1 MTEGRTVMIKSLT
14 VGDFIEKTKENLKV
28 QVVAGEPGLD
38 RTISISD
45 INRPGLAL
53 TGYLDFFAFDRVQVM
68 GLTEINYMKQLAS
81 DVLRERLQR
90 VFKYEIPCF
99 IITRGLTAPD
109 EFIDEANRSSVPVLR
124 SLLTTTKVVSKIIL
138 FLDNQF
144 SPETNLHGVLV
155 DVYGVGV
162 MIMGRAG
169 VGKSECALEL
179 VERGHRL
186 VADDVVFIRRRG
198 DRFLYGEGSSLLRHH
213 MEIRGLGIFDVK
225 NIFGVRS
232 IRNTKRISLIVELED
247 WDSSKEY
254 DRVGI
259 REDSYTILEVKLPKI
274 TVPVRPGRNMAII
287 IEVAALNHRLKEMG
301 VDSEQILSER
311 LTQALASAEKSEEF
325 EL

>member
-1 MTEGRTVMIKSLT
+1 MIKSLT
-14 VGDFIEKTKENLKV
+14 VSDFIEKTKDNLKV
-28 QVVAGEPGLD
+28 QIIGGENGLE
-38 RTISISD
+38 RTMAIPD

-53 TGYLDFFAFDRVQVM
+53 AGYLDFFAFDRVQVM
-68 GLTEINYMKQLAS
+68 GLTEVNYMKQLEDS
-81 DVLRERLQR
+81 ILRERLQR

-99 IITRGLTAPD
+99 IITRGLTPPE
-109 EFIDEANRSSVPVLR
+109 EFLEQANRASVPVLR
-124 SLLTTTKVVSKIIL
+124 SLLTTTKVVSKIIV

-144 SPETNLHGVLV
+144 SPETSLHGVLV

-179 VERGHRL
+179 IERGHRL

-225 NIFGVRS
+225 NIFGVGA
-232 IRNTKRISLIVELED
+232 IRNTKRINSIVELED
-247 WDSSKEY
+247 WDASKEY

-259 REDSYTILEVKLPKI
+259 TEDSYTVLEVKLPKI
-274 TVPVRPGRNMAII
+274 TVPVRPGRNIAII
-287 IEVAALNHRLKEMG
+287 VEVAALNHRLREMG
-301 VDSEQILSER
+301 LDSDKLLSER
-311 LTQALASAEKSEEF
+311 LTQALASADKGADDF
-325 EL
+325 EP

>member
-1 MTEGRTVMIKSLT
+1 MIKSLT
-14 VGDFIEKTKENLKV
+14 VGDFIEKTKDNLKV
-28 QVVAGEPGLD
+28 QIIGGGNGTD
-38 RTISISD
+38 RTMAIPD

-53 TGYLDFFAFDRVQVM
+53 AGYLDFFAFDRVQVM
-68 GLTEINYMKQLAS
+68 GLTEVNYMKQLEDAT
-81 DVLRERLQR
+81 LRERLQR
-90 VFKYEIPCF
+90 IFKYEIPCF
-99 IITRGLTAPD
+99 IITRGLTPPE
-109 EFIDEANRSSVPVLR
+109 EFIEQANRASVPVLR
-124 SLLTTTKVVSKIIL
+124 SLLTTTKVVSKIIV

-144 SPETNLHGVLV
+144 SPETTLHGVLV

-225 NIFGVRS
+225 NIFGVGAV
-232 IRNTKRISLIVELED
+232 RNTKRINFIVELED
-247 WDSSKEY
+247 WDASKEY

-259 REDSYTILEVKLPKI
+259 TEDSYIVLEVKLPKI
-274 TVPVRPGRNMAII
+274 TVPVRPGRNIAII
-287 IEVAALNHRLKEMG
+287 VEVAALNHRLREMG
-301 VDSEQILSER
+301 LDSDKLLSER
-311 LTQALASAEKSEEF
+311 LTQALASADKAPDDF
-325 EL
+325 EP

>member
-1 MTEGRTVMIKSLT
+1 MIKSLS

-28 QVVAGEPGLD
+28 QVMAGQSGLD
-38 RTISISD
+38 RTIAIAD

-53 TGYLDFFAFDRVQVM
+53 AGYLDFFAFDRVQVM
-68 GLTEINYMKQLAS
+68 GLTEVNYMGQLDGA
-81 DVLRERLQR
+81 VLKERLQR
-90 VFKYEIPCF
+90 IFKYEIPCF
-99 IITRGLTAPD
+99 IITRGLTPVD
-109 EFIDEANRSSVPVLR
+109 EFVEQADRASVPVLR
-124 SLLTTTKVVSKIIL
+124 SLLTTTKVVSKIIV

-144 SPETNLHGVLV
+144 APETNLHGVLV

-179 VERGHRL
+179 IERGHRL

-225 NIFGVRS
+225 NIFGVGAV
-232 IRNTKRISLIVELED
+232 RNTKRISLIVELED
-247 WDSSKEY
+247 WDASKEY

-259 REDSYTILEVKLPKI
+259 SEDTYSILEVKLPKI
-274 TVPVRPGRNMAII
+274 TVPVRPGRNIAII
-287 IEVAALNHRLKEMG
+287 VEVAALNHRLREMG
-301 VDSEQILSER
+301 VDSEKILGER
-311 LTQALASAEKSEEF
+311 LTQALAASDKASDDF

>member
-1 MTEGRTVMIKSLT
+1 MIKSLS

-28 QVVAGEPGLD
+28 QVMAGQSGLD
-38 RTISISD
+38 RTIAIAD

-53 TGYLDFFAFDRVQVM
+53 AGYLDFFAFDRVQVM
-68 GLTEINYMKQLAS
+68 GLTEVNYMGQLDGA
-81 DVLRERLQR
+81 VLRERLQR
-90 VFKYEIPCF
+90 IFKYEIPCF
-99 IITRGLTAPD
+99 IITRGLTPVD
-109 EFIDEANRSSVPVLR
+109 EFVEQADRASVPVLR
-124 SLLTTTKVVSKIIL
+124 SLLTTTKVVSKIIV

-144 SPETNLHGVLV
+144 APETNLHGVLV

-179 VERGHRL
+179 IERGHRL

-225 NIFGVRS
+225 NIFGVGAV
-232 IRNTKRISLIVELED
+232 RNTKRISLIVELED
-247 WDSSKEY
+247 WDASKEY

-259 REDSYTILEVKLPKI
+259 SEDTYSILEVKLPKI
-274 TVPVRPGRNMAII
+274 TVPVRPGRNIAII
-287 IEVAALNHRLKEMG
+287 VEVAALNHRLREMG
-301 VDSEQILSER
+301 VDSEKILGER
-311 LTQALASAEKSEEF
+311 LTQALAASDKASDDF

>member
-1 MTEGRTVMIKSLT
+1 MIKSLT
-14 VGDFIEKTKENLKV
+14 VGEFIERTKENLKI
-28 QVVAGEPGLD
+28 QVMAGRGGLH
-38 RTISISD
+38 RTIAIPD

-68 GLTEINYMKQLAS
+68 GLTEVNYMRQLGPEG
-81 DVLRERLQR
+81 LRDRLER

-99 IITRGLTAPD
+99 IITRGLTPPD
-109 EFIDEANRSSVPVLR
+109 EFLEEAERASVPILR
-124 SLLTTTKVVSKIIL
+124 SLLTTTKVVSKIIV

-162 MIMGRAG
+162 LIMGRAG

-198 DRFLYGEGSSLLRHH
+198 DRYLYGEGSSLLSHH

-225 NIFGVRS
+225 NIFGVGS
-232 IRNTKRISLIVELED
+232 IRNTKRISLIIELED
-247 WDSSKEY
+247 WDPSKEY
-254 DRVGI
+254 DRVGASQ
-259 REDSYTILEVKLPKI
+259 DSYTVLEVKLPKI

-287 IEVAALNHRLKEMG
+287 AEVAALNHRLKEMG
-301 VDSEQILSER
+301 MDSEKMLNER
-311 LTQALASAEKSEEF
+311 LTEALAAGEKAPEDF
-325 EL
+325 DL

>member
-1 MTEGRTVMIKSLT
+1 MIKSLT
-14 VGDFIEKTKENLKV
+14 VGDFIEKTKDNLKV
-28 QVVAGEPGLD
+28 QIIGGENGTD
-38 RTISISD
+38 RTMAIPD

-53 TGYLDFFAFDRVQVM
+53 AGYLDFFAFDRVQVM
-68 GLTEINYMKQLAS
+68 GLTEVNYMKQLEDAT
-81 DVLRERLQR
+81 LRERLQR
-90 VFKYEIPCF
+90 IFKYEIPCF
-99 IITRGLTAPD
+99 IITRGLTPPE
-109 EFIDEANRSSVPVLR
+109 EFIEQASRASVPVLR
-124 SLLTTTKVVSKIIL
+124 SLLTTTKVVSKIIV

-144 SPETNLHGVLV
+144 SPETTLHGVLV

-225 NIFGVRS
+225 NIFGVGA
-232 IRNTKRISLIVELED
+232 IRNTKRINFIVELED
-247 WDSSKEY
+247 WDASKEY

-259 REDSYTILEVKLPKI
+259 TEDSYTVLEVKLPKI
-274 TVPVRPGRNMAII
+274 TVPVRPGRNIAII
-287 IEVAALNHRLKEMG
+287 VEVAALNHRLREMG
-301 VDSEQILSER
+301 LDSDKLLSER
-311 LTQALASAEKSEEF
+311 LTQALASADRAPDDF
-325 EL
+325 EP

>member
-1 MTEGRTVMIKSLT
+1 MIKSLS
-14 VGDFIEKTKENLKV
+14 VGEFIERTKENLKIHIV
-28 QVVAGEPGLD
+28 GGEGGLD
-38 RTISISD
+38 RTIAISD

-68 GLTEINYMKQLAS
+68 GLTEINYMRQLEK
-81 DVLRERLQR
+81 DVLEDRLKR

-99 IITRGLTAPD
+99 IITRGLSAPD
-109 EFIDEANRSSVPVLR
+109 AFLEEAERASVPILR
-124 SLLTTTKVVSKIIL
+124 SLLTTTKVVSKIIV

-144 SPETNLHGVLV
+144 SPETSLHGVLV

-162 MIMGRAG
+162 LIMGRAG

-198 DRFLYGEGSSLLRHH
+198 DRYLYGEGSSLLRHH

-225 NIFGVRS
+225 NIFGVGS
-232 IRNTKRISLIVELED
+232 IRTTKRIGLIMELED
-247 WDSSKEY
+247 WDPSKEY
-254 DRVGI
+254 DRVGAT
-259 REDSYTILEVKLPKI
+259 EDSYTVLEVKLPKI

-287 IEVAALNHRLKEMG
+287 AEVAALNHRLKEMG
-301 VDSEQILSER
+301 MDSEKMLNER
-311 LTQALASAEKSEEF
+311 LTQVLTVGEKAPEDF
-325 EL
+325 DL

>member
-1 MTEGRTVMIKSLT
+1 MIKSLT

-28 QVVAGEPGLD
+28 QVIAGQRGLE
-38 RTISISD
+38 RTIAIAD

-53 TGYLDFFAFDRVQVM
+53 AGYLDFFAFDRVQVM
-68 GLTEINYMKQLAS
+68 GLTEVNYMGQLDGA
-81 DVLRERLQR
+81 VLKERLQR

-99 IITRGLTAPD
+99 IITRGLTPVD
-109 EFIDEANRSSVPVLR
+109 EFVEQADRAAVPVLR
-124 SLLTTTKVVSKIIL
+124 SLLTTTKVVSKIIV

-179 VERGHRL
+179 IERGHRL

-225 NIFGVRS
+225 NIFGVGAV
-232 IRNTKRISLIVELED
+232 RNTKRISLIVELED
-247 WDSSKEY
+247 WDASKEY

-259 REDSYTILEVKLPKI
+259 SEDSYSILEVKLPKI
-274 TVPVRPGRNMAII
+274 TVPVRPGRNIAII
-287 IEVAALNHRLKEMG
+287 VEVAALNHRLREMG
-301 VDSEQILSER
+301 VDSEKILGER
-311 LTQALASAEKSEEF
+311 LTQALAVPDKASDEF
-325 EL
+325 EI